1 MKSLRCRANDQL
13 VEEEAL
19 EPEALPLELEHLLRG
34 RVREGLVVA
43 HACQHL
49 AFRWGLGS
57 KVQGSGLM
65 VYGLWFMVYGL
76 GFGVQGF
83 GFRI

>member
-1 MKSLRCRANDQL
+1 MKSLRCRAEDQL

-49 AFRWGLGS
+49 AFTRGLGL
-57 KVQGSGLM
+57 KFEGLRYR
-65 VYGLWFMVYGL
+65 VWG
-76 GFGVQGF
+76 
-83 GFRI
+83 

>member
-1 MKSLRCRANDQL
+1 VKSLRCRADDQL

-49 AFRWGLGS
+49 ASRRN
-57 KVQGSGLM
+57 
-65 VYGLWFMVYGL
+65 L
-76 GFGVQGF
+76 GFKFEGLR
-83 GFRI
+83 FRVEG